1 MLKMGSTISLDPCLC
16 AKVRSILWTGV
27 AYFTLVPALRINLRR
42 VQRADSDADGIKL
55 CLSNACGVAGDRS
68 IGVAPFSNVNTV
80 FASWSF

>member
-55 CLSNACGVAGDRS
+55 CLSNACGAAGDIDPSGSRLFQTL
-68 IGVAPFSNVNTV
+68 IC
-80 FASWSF
+80 ASWSF